1 VETLVRIIETSVNSR
16 KINQAPDLGPN
27 ICVFLG
33 SAKCFAPRSD
43 KLQKYE
49 ESILIEEIQVSW
61 RFTAPKK
68 KKTTEY
74 LCGGMSLESELSK
87 QTYEK
92 RVFAFFSV
100 F

>member
-33 SAKCFAPRSD
+33 SAKCFAPHTD
-43 KLQKYE
+43 ELQKYE
-49 ESILIEEIQVSW
+49 ESILIEDIQVSW
-61 RFTAPKK
+61 RFTAPGQKK

-74 LCGGMSLESELSK
+74 LCGVMSLESELSK
-87 QTYEK
+87 Q
-92 RVFAFFSV
+92 S
-100 F
+100 